1 MRRLRERAQHLPARN
16 TQTGKQNEKKASS
29 LRAATKRCAA
39 LQSFLPAPS
48 CTRHWPTKGQVE
60 LLLPALDYTLGLPTK
75 GCSKLELLFSAEK
88 IALEWPKRGV
98 QCWNGSVTNEKQKNN
113 KSNNTTNIRQTKK
126 KRVTTGLAK
135 QSNKQET
142 TLTQHT
148 HTHKKIDT
156 HKKKK
161 TTWQKAAKRCIVYNV
176 IYQKSPKRTK
186 ATRQSRRHAEKHR
199 SREAESGK
207 AESAKA
213 EKQTRQSRIA
223 RNIRL

>member
-148 HTHKKIDT
+148 HT
-156 HKKKK
+156 
-161 TTWQKAAKRCIVYNV
+161 QKDRHTQEEKNNMAK
-176 IYQKSPKRTK
+176 S
-186 ATRQSRRHAEKHR
+186 S
-199 SREAESGK
+199 EAMYS
-207 AESAKA
+207 
-213 EKQTRQSRIA
+213 I
-223 RNIRL
+223 